1 MILRAWV
8 LRLARLLG
16 DESPCQIELER
27 NLLFVVCV
35 CVCACVVCVCVC
47 VRACECVSVCVCVRV
62 CVCVCDEGKHVT
74 KRVGMNLLKI

>member
-35 CVCACVVCVCVC
+35 CVRACVRMCVCVC
-47 VRACECVSVCVCVRV
+47 ACVSVCVCV
-62 CVCVCDEGKHVT
+62 CVCVCACVCVMRANMLRKGWA
-74 KRVGMNLLKI
+74 